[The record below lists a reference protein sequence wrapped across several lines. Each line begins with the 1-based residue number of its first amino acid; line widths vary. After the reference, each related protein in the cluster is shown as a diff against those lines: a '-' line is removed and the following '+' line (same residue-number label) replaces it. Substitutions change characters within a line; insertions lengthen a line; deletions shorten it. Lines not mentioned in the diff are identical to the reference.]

1 MHGPISA
8 VLRQPAP
15 RPPHRQHDGDAGV
28 THGRTPVERSAHRA
42 PSEAR
47 PSHVVRAEQ
56 VGQGGPASTRG
67 CGSGILG
74 GLLGGARRR
83 QAACGGWQRQRG
95 GGAGS
100 RGAIPGLSVGGGCVA
115 TVWARSLTGSGLLTL
130 RGVVL
135 ALVRRLGVS
144 GALGRPLCGAGA
156 SRAHARN
163 GGFRRRPDPHA
174 CYASGPH
181 VCGH

>member
-1 MHGPISA
+1 MHGPIST

-15 RPPHRQHDGDAGV
+15 RPPRRQHDGDAAV

-42 PSEAR
+42 PSEAC

-56 VGQGGPASTRG
+56 VGRGGPAG
-67 CGSGILG
+67 MWGGVGGILG
-74 GLLGGARRR
+74 GLLGGVWWR
-83 QAACGGWQRQRG
+83 QAACGDLQRQRG

-100 RGAIPGLSVGGGCVA
+100 RGGMPGLSVGRGCVTA
-115 TVWARSLTGSGLLTL
+115 VLARSLTGSGLLTL

-144 GALGRPLCGAGA
+144 
-156 SRAHARN
+156 SRAMVGEKQR
-163 GGFRRRPDPHA
+163 GWVELERE
-174 CYASGPH
+174 ASQPRFLTWLKK
-181 VCGH
+181 

>member
-1 MHGPISA
+1 MKK
-8 VLRQPAP
+8 
-15 RPPHRQHDGDAGV
+15 
-28 THGRTPVERSAHRA
+28 
-42 PSEAR
+42 
-47 PSHVVRAEQ
+47 HV
-56 VGQGGPASTRG
+56 S
-67 CGSGILG
+67 
-74 GLLGGARRR
+74 
-83 QAACGGWQRQRG
+83 
-95 GGAGS
+95 
-100 RGAIPGLSVGGGCVA
+100 
-115 TVWARSLTGSGLLTL
+115 TGSVSYFDKVLQWPIVDWSVRKAYSHLISVSTFALAQDDGPLYSIFDIDCLPHIPQHHRERLLTL